1 MQYKIFTPQDL
12 QGKFKGNL
20 YCFGAGK
27 VFNAFFAGDAGKGLT
42 EYVKAVADNHAD
54 KLSTSVRIV
63 NGREIPIISFERLL
77 KDIGQ
82 GDMILI
88 TTVSFKEVIAQ
99 LDTVEKLKNTE
110 YGVYF
115 AVEIAFHDKNGVKLF
130 VPDSLA
136 RYEQIQIPKVIHYCW
151 FGKGEI
157 PARYRKWME
166 SWKKYC
172 PDYEIIR
179 WSEENY
185 DVHKSRYMS
194 QAYDTGQWAF
204 VSDYAR
210 IDIINEYGGVYLD
223 TDVELTRNL
232 DELLQ
237 NDAFCGFENCQL
249 VNSGLGFGS
258 RKQNDIL
265 AEIKEYYDSRSFQQE
280 DGSLD
285 KRCCPYIQTEIME
298 KHGLEGNGEFQIVDG
313 MTVLPPRVL
322 CGMSSH
328 SFRTLRDLSCTYAIH
343 HYTATWL
350 TEKWR
355 KRQQDLKEWIK
366 DSEDYIY
373 LD

>member
-1 MQYKIFTPQDL
+1 MQYKVFTPQEL
-12 QGKFKGNL
+12 QGRFQGNL

-27 VFNAFFAGDAGKGLT
+27 VFDTFFAGNAGKGLT
-42 EYVKAVADNHAD
+42 QFVRAVADNHAD
-54 KLSTSVRIV
+54 ELSVSIKVL
-63 NGREIPIISFERLL
+63 NGRSIPVISLDSML
-77 KDIGQ
+77 NDIEE
-82 GDMILI
+82 GDIILI
-88 TTVSFKEVIAQ
+88 TTVSFREIIAQ
-99 LDTVEKLKNTE
+99 LDSIEKLQNTM
-110 YGVYF
+110 YCIYF
-115 AVEIAFHDKNGVKLF
+115 VVEIEFHDKNGVSLS
-130 VPDSLA
+130 VPNSLA
-136 RYEQIQIPKVIHYCW
+136 RYDQIRIPKLIHYCW
-151 FGKGEI
+151 FGKEEI

-179 WSEENY
+179 WSEDNY
-185 DVHKSRYMS
+185 DVHKSKYMS
-194 QAYDTGQWAF
+194 QAYDMGQWAF

-223 TDVELTRNL
+223 TDVEVTRNF
-232 DELLQ
+232 DELLR

-258 RKQNDIL
+258 RKQNRIL
-265 AEIKEYYDSRSFQQE
+265 TEIKEYYDSRSFQQE
-280 DGSLD
+280 DGNLD

-298 KHGLEGNGEFQIVDG
+298 KHGLKGNGAFQIVDG

-350 TEKWR
+350 TEEWR
-355 KRQQDLKEWIK
+355 KRQQDLREWIQDNK
-366 DSEDYIY
+366 EYSY